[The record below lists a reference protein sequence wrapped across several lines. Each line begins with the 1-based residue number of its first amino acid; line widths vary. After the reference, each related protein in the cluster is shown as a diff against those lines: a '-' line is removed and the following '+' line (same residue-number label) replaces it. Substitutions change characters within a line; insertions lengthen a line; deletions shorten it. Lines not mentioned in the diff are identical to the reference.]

1 MRRKSLRDLKIELR
15 ERIKKILR
23 KIDEEERRRVSEEIK
38 RNLLSLKILE
48 KKNNILIYFSKSPEI
63 DTTSII
69 EELHKEGK
77 NIYLPKII
85 DSEILPAVLDGF
97 ENLKKGKYGIM
108 EPTSSVF
115 VDEEKIDAVI
125 LPGIAFDTSGRRLG
139 RGKGYFDRFL
149 KRCRNAIKIALS
161 YSFQVVE
168 EVPEE
173 ENDERVNVIVTEN
186 EVIFV

>member
-1 MRRKSLRDLKIELR
+1 LRDLKIELR

-63 DTTSII
+63 DTTSI
-69 EELHKEGK
+69 
-77 NIYLPKII
+77 
-85 DSEILPAVLDGF
+85 V
-97 ENLKKGKYGIM
+97 
-108 EPTSSVF
+108 
-115 VDEEKIDAVI
+115 EKIDAVI
-125 LPGIAFDTSGRRLG
+125 LPGIAFDNSGRRLG